1 MSVINRRDCLRMAL
15 GLGGALAMPA
25 SGQTVQWG
33 ERALNGFGTSLW
45 LRVGH
50 EDERRVELGL
60 DTAVQTIRHVERQ
73 MSLFDVRSALCQLNR
88 EGVLRHADRDL
99 LFVLRLSR
107 RIAAHSAG
115 AFDFTIQPL
124 WNVWAAAQRE
134 GRLPD
139 ATEVRDARSLV
150 GWQRVAIGEKD
161 IALNHPGMAISLN
174 GIAQGYAA
182 DLVRA
187 RLQAQGIEHA
197 LLDTGEWAPMGHGPQ
212 GAPWALALEGVP
224 SQLLTLVSDGRA
236 MATSSDAH
244 SAFSADRRHHH
255 ILDPRTGYSP
265 TSWASVTVAAPSC
278 ALADGLTKVIFMQS
292 ASSAV
297 VIARQWGVDVLL
309 IDKAGR
315 WQASSGMPLRSA
327 PTAA

>member
-1 MSVINRRDCLRMAL
+1 MSFINRRNCVRMAL
-15 GLGGALAMPA
+15 GLGGALARPA
-25 SGQTVQWG
+25 SGVTLQWRQ
-33 ERALNGFGTSLW
+33 RALTGFGTTLW

-50 EDERRVELGL
+50 QDERRVEAGL
-60 DTAVQTIRHVERQ
+60 DIAVQTIRHVEHQ
-73 MSLFDVRSALCQLNR
+73 MSLFDERSALCQLNR
-88 EGVLRHADRDL
+88 EGMLRNVDQDL
-99 LFVLRLSR
+99 LAVLRLSR
-107 RIAAHSAG
+107 RIASNSAG

-124 WNVWAAAQRE
+124 WKVWAAAQRE

-139 ATEVRDARSLV
+139 ASEVREARSLV
-150 GWQRVAIGEKD
+150 AWYRVAVGAKSIV
-161 IALNHPGMAISLN
+161 LSYPGMAVSLN

-197 LLDTGEWAPMGHGPQ
+197 LLDTGEWAPLGHGPQ
-212 GAPWALALEGVP
+212 GVPWALALEEFP
-224 SQLLTLVSDGRA
+224 SQPLILVSDGRA

-265 TSWASVTVAAPSC
+265 TAWASVTVAASSC
-278 ALADGLTKVIFMQS
+278 ALADGLTKVIFMQN
-292 ASSAV
+292 ASSAMM
-297 VIARQWGVDVLL
+297 IARQWGVDVLL

-315 WQASSGMPLRSA
+315 WRASSGMPLRYA
-327 PTAA
+327 P